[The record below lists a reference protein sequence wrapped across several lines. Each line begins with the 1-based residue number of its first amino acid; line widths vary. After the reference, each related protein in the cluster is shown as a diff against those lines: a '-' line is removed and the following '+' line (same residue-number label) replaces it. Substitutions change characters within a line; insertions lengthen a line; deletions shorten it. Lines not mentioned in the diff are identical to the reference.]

1 MKQRASTARS
11 ARVAVRL
18 TREDQ
23 RQVEETART
32 RGYANPSAFIRAAI
46 RNELDGRAELTGT
59 DERMG
64 AGFDRVSRDIFR
76 MGRGQQALYSL
87 LDAFAKAILTC
98 VPEPPPDARP
108 QAVARAKDRYERLI
122 KAAGQAMS
130 GDRARR
136 HAGFGGP
143 WHELTKTVS
152 SGYDRQSLAL
162 PGTKVPRGRADS
174 GFSCTMPAAAERQAT
189 ARQAEKG
196 KARVLTISAAQCG

>member
-1 MKQRASTARS
+1 MTHRTSTSRN

-18 TREDQ
+18 TREEQ
-23 RQVEETART
+23 RQVDEASKTK
-32 RGYANPSAFIRAAI
+32 GYASPSAFIRAAI

-76 MGRGQQALYSL
+76 VGRGQQALYSL

-108 QAVARAKDRYERLI
+108 QAIAIAKVRYERLV

-130 GDRARR
+130 GAARAAMQDLVD
-136 HAGFGGP
+136 H
-143 WHELTKTVS
+143 
-152 SGYDRQSLAL
+152 
-162 PGTKVPRGRADS
+162 GTN
-174 GFSCTMPAAAERQAT
+174 
-189 ARQAEKG
+189 
-196 KARVLTISAAQCG
+196 